1 MHIKFYKKV
10 LVAGLFLT
18 SLFNTSCNE
27 ELLDPVPL
35 TTFSEASVFNTPD
48 RILQQV
54 RGIYSAVKNGSFYGG
69 RFLIYHD
76 IRGEEFLNET
86 TNGVTGF
93 STWTHTIVS
102 STGEVNTLWNAA
114 YYAINSANLLIDGL
128 EKNKT
133 VLNNETLAN
142 NYLAEARFLR
152 ALCYH
157 SMLSIYARPF
167 ADGNGSKP
175 GLPLRLL
182 PEKGAANN
190 DLARSTVAEVYT
202 QILSDL
208 NFAEQNLPA
217 NYATPY
223 LNTTRAHKNTAIAL
237 KTRVFLEMGRY
248 QDVITEAGK
257 IVSTTAPFRAAT
269 GVANS
274 LQADVTNTFR
284 TPYTT
289 TESIFS
295 MPMTE
300 LNLPGTQNGLGSYY
314 NPGPRGI
321 GDFSLNPTG
330 IIGNT
335 TDFSATDKRRGWV
348 LRVNNKPYLNKF
360 PIGPQHLDYVPVI
373 RYAEVLLNLAE
384 AIART
389 SGVNDRAV
397 ALLNEVHGR
406 SDAEKV
412 YTAAEFANGT
422 ALANQILTERRIE
435 LVGEGFRT
443 RDLMRLLQ
451 TIPGKANVAAVNPS
465 QSEYIWPIP
474 PLN

>member
-1 MHIKFYKKV
+1 MKMHIKFYKKV

-114 YYAINSANLLIDGL
+114 YYSINSANLFIDGL

-157 SMLSIYARPF
+157 SLLSIYARPF

-217 NYATPY
+217 NYTTPY

-248 QDVITEAGK
+248 QDVITEATK
-257 IVSTTAPFRAAT
+257 IISTTEPFRASS
-269 GVANS
+269 GVANA

-321 GDFSLNPTG
+321 GDFSLNPKG

-335 TDFSATDKRRGWV
+335 ADFSATDKRRGWV
-348 LRVNNKPYLNKF
+348 LTKVS
-360 PIGPQHLDYVPVI
+360 
-373 RYAEVLLNLAE
+373 ELLK
-384 AIART
+384 
-389 SGVNDRAV
+389 S
-397 ALLNEVHGR
+397 
-406 SDAEKV
+406 
-412 YTAAEFANGT
+412 
-422 ALANQILTERRIE
+422 
-435 LVGEGFRT
+435 
-443 RDLMRLLQ
+443 
-451 TIPGKANVAAVNPS
+451 
-465 QSEYIWPIP
+465 
-474 PLN
+474 